1 MKLTKTERAVIRVAL
16 KRSLISGDIKV
27 GKDYLSNWYE
37 NLSIINNDYKYLE
50 DLFLKVHSI
59 FSEDELYKSLFNG
72 GSYESLYN

>member
-50 DLFLKVHSI
+50 DLFLKIHSI
-59 FSEDELYKSLFNG
+59 FSEDELYKSLFYG